1 MKGDVIVEAHNQQI
15 LIEEEEENKIQE
27 EQEIPLDPSQQIQQL
42 YYNQNPSKV
51 MS

>member
-15 LIEEEEENKIQE
+15 LIEEEENKIQE